1 MSGEIEYI
9 FSGSNNKETFIYTVT
24 QLSNEIKSILED
36 SYSAVWVTGEVS
48 SFKLLNSGHMYFN
61 IIDANAQVKAV
72 MFKSVN
78 IDLSFTPKDGMK
90 VLVYGKVSSYIKHG
104 GYQIVVNHMERYGK
118 GELYEDY
125 ERLKK
130 KLEAEGIFDKSLK
143 KPIPNIVNR
152 IGIVTSRN
160 GAALFDILKV
170 IDSLGANV
178 EVLIYPVKVQGKE
191 AEKEIPEAIKYL
203 NCHYRNLDVLLIGRG
218 GGSVEDLWAFN
229 TETVAR
235 AIFDSEIPVV
245 SCVGHEVDFTIA
257 DFVAD
262 MRAPTPSAAAEI
274 VLRNRNDVKNRIEIL
289 RKSLSDATS
298 FILDG
303 YIGKF
308 YRLMSSKALT
318 EPHLMYENK
327 ISYLNELNNRLLKNV
342 DRVIESKS
350 VKLKYICHKLDI
362 LYPLFI
368 LKRGFSVCYDSNNE
382 VIKDSKSVNIGDNIR
397 IKFASGGLNA
407 EVKSYE

>member
-1 MSGEIEYI
+1 VSGEIEYI

-36 SYSAVWVTGEVS
+36 SYSALWVTGEVS

-308 YRLMSSKALT
+308 YRLMLSKALT
-318 EPHLMYENK
+318 EPHLLYENK